1 LESSLLSVSRAEG
14 LVPVK
19 PEWDDLLARSP
30 ADTVFLTWEWQDL
43 WWRVLGAPAGVEP
56 RILAVRAGDS
66 LVGVA
71 PLCREGSTFHFAGGE
86 EIADFLDV
94 LALPGHEPA
103 VAAAVL
109 DYLADQPWELVDLR
123 NLRQDAAALAYLRP
137 EAERRGLR
145 VEVEQED
152 VSPWLKLPA
161 TWEEYQ
167 QSLSK
172 KDRHELRRKL
182 RRLHSSGEVRWYA
195 ADDPSTRMAD
205 VADFVRLLR
214 LSAEAKAAF
223 MTPEM
228 VGWFDAIVER
238 FAPTGELK
246 LYFLELDGLRVAS
259 AVLFDYRD
267 RYLLYNSGYDPEY
280 ARLSVG
286 LALKAYCIHDAIAA
300 GREVFDFLQ
309 GSEPY
314 KYDLGAV
321 DAPIFRMRITRSR
334 PYV

>member
-1 LESSLLSVSRAEG
+1 MSRPETLASLRAE
-14 LVPVK
+14 
-19 PEWDDLLARSP
+19 WDALLKQSA
-30 ADTVFLTWEWQDL
+30 ADTIFLTWEWQNL
-43 WWRVLGAPAGVEP
+43 WWSVLGRPSGATPDT
-56 RILAVRAGDS
+56 LAVRGADG
-66 LVGVA
+66 LIGVA
-71 PLCREGSTFHFAGGE
+71 PLLRQGSSIHFAGGE
-86 EIADFLDV
+86 EIADFLDAIGRSGREQQV
-94 LALPGHEPA
+94 AEAL
-103 VAAAVL
+103 L
-109 DYLADQPWELVDLR
+109 DHLADQPWDLVDLR
-123 NLRQDAAALAYLRP
+123 NLREDALALRFLRP
-137 EAERRGLR
+137 AAERRGLA

-182 RRLHSSGEVRWYA
+182 RRLASAGNVRWYA
-195 ADDPSTRMAD
+195 VDEPARYRAD
-205 VADFVRLLR
+205 VEDFVRLHR
-214 LSAEAKAAF
+214 LSAEAKAEF

-228 VGWFDAIVER
+228 EGWFLALAER
-238 FAPTGELK
+238 FAPSGQLK
-246 LYFLELDGLRVAS
+246 LYFLELDGVRVA
-259 AVLFDYRD
+259 AAILFDYRG

-309 GSEPY
+309 GHESY

-321 DAPIFRMRITRSR
+321 DAPIFRMRIRR
-334 PYV
+334 